1 MTERKK
7 EILGPD
13 DYECTHA
20 EIARRLG
27 ISRQSVLRIEKR
39 ALRKLKKALR
49 YLMEDISHAHADR

>member
-7 EILGPD
+7 EALEPE

-20 EIARRLG
+20 EIAQRLG

-39 ALRKLKKALR
+39 ALRKMKKSLR
-49 YLMEDISHAHADR
+49 HLMEDIGNAHTDR